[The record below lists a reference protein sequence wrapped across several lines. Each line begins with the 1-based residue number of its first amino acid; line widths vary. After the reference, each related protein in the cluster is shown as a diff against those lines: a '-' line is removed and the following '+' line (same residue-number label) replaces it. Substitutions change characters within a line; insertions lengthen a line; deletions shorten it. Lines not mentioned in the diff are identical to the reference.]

1 MFSALPTEHLVTL
14 HVVTGDLVAE
24 QGSIALGKG
33 DGELLEEVADGGRL
47 LLPCV
52 AGEGAAQLLDLAD
65 GHLVPGS

>member
-1 MFSALPTEHLVTL
+1 MFGALPPETLVALHGVTL
-14 HVVTGDLVAE
+14 DSVVE
-24 QGSIALGKG
+24 QG